1 VARRV
6 RRLWRD
12 ALFLAALSGTGA
24 TRTSDSPPRQA
35 STAHLTKPVERSA
48 AAALLAQVAAS
59 RHASEAR

>member
-12 ALFLAALSGTGA
+12 ALFLAALSGYWRDEDKRLAAEAGFD
-24 TRTSDSPPRQA
+24 R
-35 STAHLTKPVERSA
+35 HLTKPVDRSA
-48 AAALLAQVAAS
+48 AVALLAQVAAS